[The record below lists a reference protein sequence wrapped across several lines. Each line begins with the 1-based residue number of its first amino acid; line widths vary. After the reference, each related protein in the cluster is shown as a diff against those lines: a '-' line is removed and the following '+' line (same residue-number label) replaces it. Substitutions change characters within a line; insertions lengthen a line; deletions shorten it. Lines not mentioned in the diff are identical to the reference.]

1 MSERDSSRPLSVRI
15 LEKEYFVAC
24 PPEERAALLDSA
36 ELLNGRMKEIRD
48 SGKIVGL
55 DRIAVMA
62 ALNLAHEVIRLRAR
76 DSGSEQETTHR
87 LRHLRERV
95 EAALENGQQLEL

>member
-1 MSERDSSRPLSVRI
+1 MSDANRPLSVRI

-36 ELLNGRMKEIRD
+36 ELLSGRMKEIRD

-62 ALNLAHEVIRLRAR
+62 ALNLAHEVIRLRTR

-95 EAALENGQQLEL
+95 ESALENGQQLEL

>member
-1 MSERDSSRPLSVRI
+1 MSEAGRPLSVRI

-24 PPEERAALLDSA
+24 GAEERNQLLDSA
-36 ELLNGRMKEIRD
+36 EFLNGRMKEIRD

-62 ALNLAHEVIRLRAR
+62 ALNLANEVLQLRAR
-76 DSGSEQETTHR
+76 ENGSEQETGHR
-87 LRHLRERV
+87 LKALRERV
-95 EAALENGQQLEL
+95 ESALERGQQLEL

>member
-1 MSERDSSRPLSVRI
+1 MSEREVRPLSVRI

-24 PPEERAALLDSA
+24 APDERSELLDSA

-62 ALNLAHEVIRLRAR
+62 ALNLAHEVIKLRAR
-76 DSGSEQETTHR
+76 ENGTEQETGQR
-87 LRHLRERV
+87 LKSMRERV
-95 EAALENGQQLEL
+95 ETALENGQQLEL